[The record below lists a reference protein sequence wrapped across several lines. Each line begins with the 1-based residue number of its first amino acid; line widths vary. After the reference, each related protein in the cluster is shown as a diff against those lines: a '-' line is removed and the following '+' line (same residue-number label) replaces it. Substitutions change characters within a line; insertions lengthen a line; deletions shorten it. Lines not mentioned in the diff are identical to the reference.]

1 MLRIDLT
8 RAEPGMSLALPVRD
22 PTRADRILLKV
33 GFELDRL
40 MLDRL
45 REVGV
50 RSIWI
55 QYPSLEALGK
65 YVDESI
71 LASQG
76 TLVREITGAFTDMQK
91 RSTANLDYAQYCR
104 TIGQLVRDLV
114 ANPTAAMFMGDL
126 IESGEHGDELLRHA
140 SSVTYLSVL
149 MGLKLEGYL
158 VRQRKH
164 IDPARAKEVSNLG
177 LGAMLHDIGVTQLAP
192 EVRAHRAATGDET
205 DPAWRE
211 HTTLGYRMV
220 RGKVEPSAATCV
232 LNHHQRYDGSGYTG
246 QGMPLLVG
254 DRIHVFARIVGLADA
269 FDRLRN
275 PLGQP
280 PRPTVWALRTL
291 LDSSMRRQFD
301 PQSLRALFAV
311 TPPYPPGVMLRL
323 SDGRHAV
330 TINHHVADPCR
341 PLVQPIPAPDD
352 LAAHEPTGDEP
363 IDLREPRHGLQIIE
377 CDGVDVAEFS
387 FDPPALLRDCS
398 SVRAWF

>member
-22 PTRADRILLKV
+22 PTRADRVLLKV

-40 MLDRL
+40 MLERL
-45 REVGV
+45 REMGV
-50 RSIWI
+50 RSVWI
-55 QYPSLEALGK
+55 QYPSLESLGK
-65 YVDESI
+65 YVDEAI

-76 TLVREITGAFTDMQK
+76 ALVREITQAFAGMQK
-91 RSTANLDYAQYCR
+91 ESTANLDYGQYCQ
-104 TIGQLVRDLV
+104 TIGHLVRDLV
-114 ANPTAAMFMGDL
+114 SNPTAAMFMGDL
-126 IESGEHGDELLRHA
+126 MEAGEPGDDLLRHA
-140 SSVTYLSVL
+140 SSVAYLSVL

-192 EVRAHRAATGDET
+192 EVRAHRLATGDET

-211 HTTLGYRMV
+211 HTALGYRMV

-232 LNHHQRYDGSGYTG
+232 LNHHQRYDGTGYTG
-246 QGMPLLVG
+246 KGMPLLAG
-254 DRIHVFARIVGLADA
+254 ERIHVFARIVGLADT
-269 FDRLRN
+269 FDRLRY

-280 PRPTVWALRTL
+280 PQPTVWALRTL
-291 LDSSMRRQFD
+291 LDSPVRRQFD

-330 TINHHVADPCR
+330 TVNHHVTDPCR
-341 PLVQPIPAPDD
+341 PLVQPVPGPED
-352 LAAHEPTGDEP
+352 LAALRPTDDEP
-363 IDLREPRHGLQIIE
+363 IDLRESAHDLHVIE
-377 CDGVDVAEFS
+377 CDGVAVAEYN